1 MSGGGPMPILTHAQ
15 RVCRLYKKSLR
26 TLEDWNPRRDELRF
40 NAAVL
45 RARFDE
51 TRSEQDMRIQ
61 AKRLEDGEKEWI
73 QQQHYDPLFLK
84 NDPGGICYQRDVPIH
99 DWLFDLYHPWEKVQL
114 RDFFATRD
122 ELRKEYEQYFEASL
136 TKKYKPEPLIV

>member
-1 MSGGGPMPILTHAQ
+1 MPILTHAQ

-26 TLEDWNPRRDELRF
+26 TLEDWNPRRHELRF

-61 AKRLEDGEKEWI
+61 AKRLEEAEKEWI
-73 QQQHYDPLFLK
+73 QRQHYDPLMLK

-114 RDFFATRD
+114 RDFFATR
-122 ELRKEYEQYFEASL
+122 EEMRKEYEEYFEASL
-136 TKKYKPEPLIV
+136 TKKYKPEPQII